1 MLLGIVPPP
10 RAIAFYVLPE
20 AVPAAQLRTATL
32 EIETAAGTQTNSL
45 PARVRLEY
53 PPAGL
58 GEMLFRSPAVLP
70 HPLRIGYATYEF
82 DEETTE

>member
-1 MLLGIVPPP
+1 MPMLSPPP
-10 RAIAFYVLPE
+10 RAVAFYLLPE
-20 AVPAAQLRTATL
+20 GASAALLRTAAL
-32 EIETAAGTQTNSL
+32 EVETAAGTQTNSL

-58 GEMLFRSPAVLP
+58 GELLFRSPAVLP

-82 DEETTE
+82 DEKTTE